1 MKSTVPWRGVTV
13 ILINADAVIIDMYR
27 YLITVDLNV
36 DINTICICMLIY
48 IVQTFT
54 QYTDQTDRDNFRN
67 LDRSIRTVNVRFNDT
82 FWISIFVS
90 EMVSS
95 NKVSIGTVASMSP
108 VSPKRIAFRESSMD
122 VVESMSSSS
131 VTFARLTSDLI
142 SHDRESRVCLV
153 RSNCSRISVCKDC
166 TNLS

>member
-1 MKSTVPWRGVTV
+1 MKSTVPWRGMTV

-36 DINTICICMLIY
+36 DTNTICICMLIY

-90 EMVSS
+90 E
-95 NKVSIGTVASMSP
+95 NGI
-108 VSPKRIAFRESSMD
+108 F
-122 VVESMSSSS
+122 
-131 VTFARLTSDLI
+131 
-142 SHDRESRVCLV
+142 
-153 RSNCSRISVCKDC
+153 
-166 TNLS
+166 